1 MSTSPSSKVRKG
13 ARIPSRGRSGSPSP
27 KGNSKSRSPS
37 PTSAS
42 ASSGFKGGNIGNFG
56 NDKAM
61 EKAILKMLQKASID
75 DEDYSKSIKIPV
87 FSDGTE
93 WEAVVFELEVNLEKV
108 WKYSSEMDIVDY
120 LQGFT
125 QNCDQE
131 FIDKA
136 DKMIYY
142 ALVTAAKRDSFA
154 RKQIMASR
162 HVDAIPRVER
172 NEGLKLFNL
181 FQSIFLNK
189 STSQANLPN
198 AQTAFYQMAMN
209 KKESAKEYIARV
221 DTAVSDLAILNE
233 KVSIN
238 SWLFIMAKGLRPE
251 FKKCKDGVNFAEK
264 GFQTIPELKAMIM
277 KEETILGISKP
288 ESNKSSDSEIA
299 TAAFEGVCNHC
310 NKKGH
315 KKADCFKFK
324 KEKEAKYSSKED
336 HWCDFCCVKGHTTN
350 YCFWNPANKTPSKG
364 KGKAKGKTKGKGK
377 GKSYGKGKGKGK
389 GKAKGGRGN
398 GNFPASYAQEEAY
411 YTEET
416 SNSWKND
423 SHKNWDTSVDLSEES
438 STPDWQDYN
447 FSIFEKDEESQSFIL
462 REVDTESKAWI
473 HNNMWTQQDFEIC
486 TRGDHPTFAAAQG
499 GPECI
504 FLLNDLIF
512 ESRHGI
518 LEIKRQLQDKIIELK
533 ERKAKGD
540 EGIWM
545 YLDSGASRSVIQ
557 EQSPIRPLL
566 SDVSETK
573 GSCNVGNGANL
584 KYLEKGMITDNNEV
598 TVVKGLK
605 YDLYAAVAAAKRG
618 VSCVLDFE
626 ENGEN
631 KSYLFDKKSGVVT
644 PLIERKKGIL
654 EVPIHLYVGKEDK
667 GLTAIEPKS
676 TVKSTEL
683 TSA

>member
-315 KKADCFKFK
+315 KKADCF
-324 KEKEAKYSSKED
+324 
-336 HWCDFCCVKGHTTN
+336 
-350 YCFWNPANKTPSKG
+350 
-364 KGKAKGKTKGKGK
+364 
-377 GKSYGKGKGKGK
+377 
-389 GKAKGGRGN
+389 
-398 GNFPASYAQEEAY
+398 
-411 YTEET
+411 
-416 SNSWKND
+416 
-423 SHKNWDTSVDLSEES
+423 
-438 STPDWQDYN
+438 
-447 FSIFEKDEESQSFIL
+447 
-462 REVDTESKAWI
+462 
-473 HNNMWTQQDFEIC
+473 
-486 TRGDHPTFAAAQG
+486 
-499 GPECI
+499 
-504 FLLNDLIF
+504 
-512 ESRHGI
+512 
-518 LEIKRQLQDKIIELK
+518 
-533 ERKAKGD
+533 
-540 EGIWM
+540 
-545 YLDSGASRSVIQ
+545 
-557 EQSPIRPLL
+557 
-566 SDVSETK
+566 
-573 GSCNVGNGANL
+573 
-584 KYLEKGMITDNNEV
+584 
-598 TVVKGLK
+598 
-605 YDLYAAVAAAKRG
+605 
-618 VSCVLDFE
+618 
-626 ENGEN
+626 
-631 KSYLFDKKSGVVT
+631 
-644 PLIERKKGIL
+644 
-654 EVPIHLYVGKEDK
+654 
-667 GLTAIEPKS
+667 
-676 TVKSTEL
+676 
-683 TSA
+683 